1 MGCNFKVGEE
11 MNRKQIDRVQ
21 KHLEEEIEIKESNPI
36 SNWIIIVALG
46 IFLAWLA
53 VMAATS

>member
-1 MGCNFKVGEE
+1 

>member
-1 MGCNFKVGEE
+1 
-11 MNRKQIDRVQ
+11 MNRKQIEQIQ
-21 KHLEEEIEIKESNPI
+21 KYLEDEAIKSKSEPI
-36 SNWIIIVALG
+36 SNWIIIVAIG

>member
-1 MGCNFKVGEE
+1 

-21 KHLEEEIEIKESNPI
+21 KYLEEETITKRSEPI